1 MTLPWAS
8 VVGVWTRLELGVWTR
23 LELLLD
29 PTLDALD
36 ALDSSYSSPLAFLLS
51 ALCVCERERER
62 DARRG
67 RRCVDVGGG
76 AAGGMS

>member
-1 MTLPWAS
+1 VTLTWAS

-51 ALCVCERERER
+51 ALCVC
-62 DARRG
+62 
-67 RRCVDVGGG
+67 V
-76 AAGGMS
+76 